1 LSTPSIVVAAYNRPR
16 ALERLLRSLRRAHY
30 PAGGRARLVI
40 SVDGADGADAANA
53 EVRAL
58 AQDAEWPFGPKDVIR
73 RERRLGL
80 AAHVFACWALA
91 EALGDLVFLEDDF
104 VVSPAFYAYAAQ
116 ALDVYRADDRVAALA
131 LYALWF
137 NGYTHEPFTPLA
149 DGSDVF
155 FLQVPFFQG
164 LAFTREQAARFA
176 AWRSE
181 GRERPAP
188 GDPLHPLF
196 FKFPPSDWFPVLAR
210 YVVTTGRFVVYP
222 RVALCLGMGDA
233 GTHFARPTA
242 FFQTPLLQAPADFRF
257 RALDDSLAVYDSFF
271 EPLPERLDR
280 MTGALRGVEY
290 AVDLYATKPRDLL
303 RSACVLTARPRRA
316 ALRTFGRVL
325 WPMEANVIEAMPGGE
340 IALCRAEDL
349 EWGWWADV
357 RARQGLDRYF
367 ARGRGQGWRRR
378 WLYRLA
384 ALASRFTAESA
395 R

>member
-1 LSTPSIVVAAYNRPR
+1 MSTPSIVVAAYNRPR
-16 ALERLLRSLRRAHY
+16 ALARLLGSLRRVQY
-30 PAGGRARLVI
+30 PAGGRVRLVI
-40 SVDGADGADAANA
+40 SVDGADGEDAANA

-58 AQDAEWPFGPKDVIR
+58 AQDTQWPFGPKDVIVH
-73 RERRLGL
+73 ERRLGL

-116 ALDVYRADDRVAALA
+116 TLDFYRADDRIAALA

-149 DGSDVF
+149 DGGDVF

-176 AWRSE
+176 AWRSA

-196 FKFPPSDWFPVLAR
+196 FRFPLTDWYPVLAR

-222 RVALCLGMGDA
+222 RVSLCLGMGDP
-233 GTHFARPTA
+233 GTHFAQPTA
-242 FFQTPLLQAPADFRF
+242 FFQAPLLQARVEFRL

-280 MTGALRGVEY
+280 MTDALRGVAY
-290 AVDLYATKPRDLL
+290 AVDLYAAKPRELL
-303 RSACVLTARPRRA
+303 RSDFALTARPRRA

-325 WPMEANVIEAMPGGE
+325 WPMEANVIDGTPGDE
-340 IALCRAEDL
+340 IALCRVQDL

-357 RARQGLDRYF
+357 QARQGLDRYF
-367 ARGRGQGWRRR
+367 ARGRGLGWRRR

-384 ALASRFTAESA
+384 ALVSKLKTG
-395 R
+395 